1 MISAVAN
8 GGTVYW
14 PRLVARTEP
23 QDPFSADQA
32 VKFPAGRVHGELGIS
47 KNSLNAV
54 RGAMLADV
62 EDAEGT
68 GTRAFVPGMRI
79 CAKTGTAQIQQGR
92 KTIGHTTWI
101 ASFAPFDNAR
111 YVVVVMIE
119 DGTSGGAT
127 SAPVAQQVYLAL
139 QKRCI
144 KDEEFS
150 QESRRK
156 RDTRQRDHSDQHCK
170 GEKWRTFG
178 EAIKIGNL
186 IASLLRD
193 DYQDRKAQERHQQV
207 SDKIESD
214 RAHIE
219 TDDSDKQITRMR
231 DAGVSKQPFQV
242 CLWQGREIAINQSEQ
257 CDEDNQP
264 LCLRQSQERE

>member
-14 PRLVARTEP
+14 PRLVARIEP

-32 VKFPAGRVHGELGIS
+32 VKFPTGRVRGELGIS
-47 KNSLNAV
+47 NNSLNAV

-92 KTIGHTTWI
+92 KTIGHTTWF

-119 DGTSGGAT
+119 DGTTGGAT
-127 SAPVAQQVYLAL
+127 CGPVAHQVYLAL
-139 QKRCI
+139 QKR
-144 KDEEFS
+144 ES
-150 QESRRK
+150 QPKSTKPESLVK
-156 RDTRQRDHSDQHCK
+156 
-170 GEKWRTFG
+170 
-178 EAIKIGNL
+178 N
-186 IASLLRD
+186 
-193 DYQDRKAQERHQQV
+193 
-207 SDKIESD
+207 
-214 RAHIE
+214 
-219 TDDSDKQITRMR
+219 
-231 DAGVSKQPFQV
+231 
-242 CLWQGREIAINQSEQ
+242 
-257 CDEDNQP
+257 
-264 LCLRQSQERE
+264 